1 MKVGLQKF
9 LLDRRLSHVP
19 ATWGGDVV
27 LEVIMMVVAM
37 AVITVVLVPLVAR
50 VVPMVVLLLV
60 VHGGVK

>member
-19 ATWGGDVV
+19 ASCGDVV